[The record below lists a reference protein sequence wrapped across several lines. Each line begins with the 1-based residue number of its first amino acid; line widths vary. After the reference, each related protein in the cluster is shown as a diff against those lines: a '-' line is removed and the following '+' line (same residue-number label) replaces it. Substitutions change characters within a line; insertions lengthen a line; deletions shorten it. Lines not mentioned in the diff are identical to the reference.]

1 MQLREKAEILSEALM
16 KELTSLRIANGLSKN
31 EAATRAGLAVSFVS
45 NLESGKRR
53 PGVETLAK
61 LAWVYKSAPSEILA
75 CCEKTV
81 DEALESLASDK
92 KEKK

>member
-1 MQLREKAEILSEALM
+1 MLLRERAENLSATLM
-16 KELTSLRIANGLSKN
+16 QELTRLRLANGLSKN

-61 LAWVYKSAPSEILA
+61 LAWVYNTTPSAVLQA
-75 CCEKTV
+75 CEGATN
-81 DEALESLASDK
+81 DTK
-92 KEKK
+92 KGSNK

>member
-1 MQLREKAEILSEALM
+1 MQLREKAEILSEAIM
-16 KELTSLRIANGLSKN
+16 KELISLRIANGLSKN

-61 LAWVYKSAPSEILA
+61 LAWVYKSAPREILA
-75 CCEKTV
+75 CCEKTIA
-81 DEALESLASDK
+81 EAIDREESENK
-92 KEKK
+92 RK